1 MNSIIPASFPIF
13 TRLRYNRHMMDFAK
27 LFPQNLYHSYV
38 IEGDPK
44 ITGELLLQFLE
55 KRSDAEKKG
64 GDVLFQVYESFTMD
78 DSGEIKNWHSRKG
91 IGKSKKICIIATKFI
106 NREAEQTLLKI
117 IEEPAENT
125 HFFIIVPNASVLLD
139 TIISRTHVI
148 KTPARNAFG
157 IADARPHDSLQ
168 RVGQAGGKQT
178 SSGENKDIQKEALL
192 FISLSPKTRIDK
204 VAVMVKEN
212 KSEESSG
219 ELRFFATSFIN
230 ELENIFYQKFK
241 KNINDE
247 KSKFVLDELQKAR
260 GYLSTSGASVK
271 MILEHLALVI

>member
-1 MNSIIPASFPIF
+1 MI
-13 TRLRYNRHMMDFAK
+13 DFAK

-44 ITGELLLQFLE
+44 TTGELLLQFLE
-55 KRSDAEKKG
+55 KRGDAEKKG
-64 GDVLFQVYESFTMD
+64 GDVLFQIYESFTMD
-78 DSGEIKNWHSRKG
+78 ESGEIKDWHSRKG

-125 HFFIIVPNASVLLD
+125 HFFIVVPDASVLAS
-139 TIISRTHVI
+139 TIISRVHVI
-148 KTPARNAFG
+148 IT
-157 IADARPHDSLQ
+157 
-168 RVGQAGGKQT
+168 KQ
-178 SSGENKDIQKEALL
+178 SISVENKDIQKEALT
-192 FISLSPKTRIDK
+192 FVSSTPKIRIDK

-212 KSEESSG
+212 KSDENSG
-219 ELRFFATSFIN
+219 QLRFYATSFVN
-230 ELENIFYQKFK
+230 ELESIYYPKFK

-247 KSKFVLDELQKAR
+247 KTKFILGELQKAR